1 MSSKEKFDAI
11 VVGAGPSGNAAAYT
25 LAKAGLKVLQIER
38 GEYPGSKNVQGAILY
53 SDALEKII
61 PDFRDDAPLE
71 RHIIEQ
77 RMWVMDTESFVGTHY
92 RSDDYN
98 KPPFNRYTI
107 IRAQFDKW
115 FSSKVREA
123 GALLICETT
132 VEQLLMDGDT
142 VIGVRC
148 DRLGGEVYADVV
160 VLADGVNST
169 LARKAGFHGELDAGN
184 VALAVKEILFM
195 PEEVIQARFNIKE
208 DEGVVIE
215 LMGSVTEGMVGTGFL
230 YTNKD
235 SLTIGVGC
243 MLSDFK
249 NNVQRTKPYEL
260 LEKLKKHPSIA
271 PLIEGGEMK
280 EYCAHLIPEGGFHA
294 IPKVHGNGW
303 MIVGDSGGFVNAA
316 HREGSNLAM
325 TTGRL
330 AAETVI
336 ALKAAGKAPTAKHLK
351 AYKDALDES
360 FVMKDL
366 KKYRDL
372 PDVLHS
378 SPQFFTSYPELLNRA
393 AKTFF
398 TVDGV
403 DKKTKERE
411 ILGSFRAARRWS
423 GLVGDAF
430 KLLRGFR

>member
-1 MSSKEKFDAI
+1 MSKEKFDAI
-11 VVGAGPSGNAAAYT
+11 VVGAGPSGNSAAYT

-53 SDALEKII
+53 ADALEKII

-77 RMWVMDTESFVGTHY
+77 RMWVLDDHSFIGTHY
-92 RSDDYN
+92 RSDDDD
-98 KPPFNRYTI
+98 KPPYNRYTI
-107 IRAQFDKW
+107 IRAQFDRW
-115 FSSKVREA
+115 FSAKVREA

-132 VEQLLMDGDT
+132 VEALLMDGT
-142 VIGVRC
+142 RCIGVRC
-148 DRLGGEVYADVV
+148 DRMGGEVYADVV
-160 VLADGVNST
+160 ILADGVNST
-169 LARKAGFHGELDAGN
+169 LARKAGFHGEIQAKN

-195 PEEVIQARFNIKE
+195 PEETIQARFNVGE
-208 DEGVVIE
+208 ESGVVIE
-215 LMGSVTEGMVGTGFL
+215 MMGSVTEGMVGTGFL
-230 YTNKD
+230 YTNKE

-249 NNVQRTKPYEL
+249 ANPNRTSPYTL
-260 LEKLKKHPSIA
+260 LEKLKRHPSIA
-271 PLIEGGEMK
+271 PLIAGGEMK

-294 IPKVHGNGW
+294 VPQVYGDGW

-336 ALKAAGKAPTAKHLK
+336 AAKAAGKAMDAKTLA
-351 AYKDALDES
+351 AYKAALDDS

-366 KKYRDL
+366 KKYRDM
-372 PDVLHS
+372 PEVLHS
-378 SPQFFTSYPELLNRA
+378 SRQFFTQYPALLNRA
-393 AKTFF
+393 AKTMF
-398 TVDGV
+398 TVDGI

-411 ILGSFRAARRWS
+411 IFGSFKAARRWG

-430 KLLRGFR
+430 KLLRAFR

>member
-1 MSSKEKFDAI
+1 MSNEKFDAI

-25 LAKAGLKVLQIER
+25 MAKAGLKVLQIER

-53 SDALEKII
+53 SNALEQII
-61 PDFRDDAPLE
+61 PDFREDAPLE

-77 RMWVMDTESFVGTHY
+77 RMWMMDDESFVGTHY

-98 KPPFNRYTI
+98 KPPYNRYTI

-132 VEQLLMDGDT
+132 VEELLLDGDT

-184 VALAVKEILFM
+184 VALAVKEILFL
-195 PEEVIQARFNIKE
+195 PEDVIQQRFNIKE

-215 LMGSVTEGMVGTGFL
+215 LMGKVTEGMVGTGFL
-230 YTNKD
+230 YTNKE

-249 NNVQRTKPYEL
+249 ANPLRTKPYEL

-271 PLIEGGEMK
+271 PMIEGGEMK
-280 EYCAHLIPEGGFHA
+280 EYCAHLIPEGGFNA
-294 IPKVHGNGW
+294 VPRIHGAGW
-303 MIVGDSGGFVNAA
+303 LIVGDSGGFVNAV

-325 TTGRL
+325 TSGRL
-330 AAETVI
+330 AGETVI
-336 ALKAAGKAPTAKHLK
+336 ALKEAGKEPTAANLK
-351 AYKDALDES
+351 LYKDKMDDS

-366 KKYRDL
+366 KKYRKL
-372 PDVLHS
+372 PEVLHS
-378 SPQFFTSYPELLNRA
+378 SPQFFTAYPELVNRA

-403 DKKTKERE
+403 DKHSKEKE
-411 ILGSFRAARRWS
+411 ILGSFRNKRS
-423 GLVGDAF
+423 LTGLVGDAF
-430 KLLRGFR
+430 KIWRASR